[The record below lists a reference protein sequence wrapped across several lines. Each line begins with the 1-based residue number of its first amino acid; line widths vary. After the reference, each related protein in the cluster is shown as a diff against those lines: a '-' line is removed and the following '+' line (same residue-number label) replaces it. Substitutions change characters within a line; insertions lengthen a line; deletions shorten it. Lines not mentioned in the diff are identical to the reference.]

1 MAKKKE
7 PTPAPTAAQVNAH
20 KGITPSILTSLLKP
34 APAPSVPALLKPIV
48 KPAPL
53 PGDKG
58 FIGPVTGTQ
67 TQEGKVRAL
76 AASANAPGL
85 TSSQKADRTRTLGRA
100 QAQLAIYKKNHPED
114 QVKYVPPKVSPDR
127 VERLPPKKSNNG
139 PKNNKNKNK
148 NSNSSNSKKNNNN
161 GPKVDEDTTII
172 DGGDAPSSDP
182 SKDTGKTNLFPT
194 PYAAFQVPQNNGSIV
209 PDVAKPAGPELLMV
223 SDENYTPEYLEKIL
237 FENLSGI
244 EIIGIAR
251 HDEVDGADLSYSQIS
266 NLGKVSTIYG
276 GANLMLLQNTSE
288 QIARR
293 FPVDINDYIPTGTSD
308 PDSLNRPVYFDTSGN
323 IVIEIKNAV
332 YNEQVDVQI
341 LQASNGTI
349 Y

>member
-20 KGITPSILTSLLKP
+20 KGITPSILPNLLKP
-34 APAPSVPALLKPIV
+34 AAAPSVPPLLKPIV
-48 KPAPL
+48 KAAPL

-85 TSSQKADRTRTLGRA
+85 TSSQKADRARTLGRA

-114 QVKYVPPKVSPDR
+114 QVKYVPPKVT
-127 VERLPPKKSNNG
+127 PKKVEKTAPKKNNNG
-139 PKNNKNKNK
+139 PKNNNKNTNNNNNNK
-148 NSNSSNSKKNNNN
+148 NNN
-161 GPKVDEDTTII
+161 GPKVDGNTTIL
-172 DGGDAPSSDP
+172 DGGDTPYDP
-182 SKDTGKTNLFPT
+182 SKDTGKTELFPT
-194 PYAAFQVPQNNGSIV
+194 PYSAFQVPKNDGSIV

-244 EIIGIAR
+244 EIISIAR

-293 FPVDINDYIPTGTSD
+293 FPVNIDDYIPTDTSD
-308 PDSLNRPVYFDTSGN
+308 PDGLNRPVYFDASGN